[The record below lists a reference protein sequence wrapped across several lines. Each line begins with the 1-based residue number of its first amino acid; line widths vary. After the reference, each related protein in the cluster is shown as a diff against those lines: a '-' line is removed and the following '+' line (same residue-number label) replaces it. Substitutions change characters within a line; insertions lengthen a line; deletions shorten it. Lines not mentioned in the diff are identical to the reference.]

1 MSSKLNKKSI
11 ASLCGAVVTGL
22 TAAPVANAADNP
34 FALKDLSSGYMQVA
48 EQKQKEMACG
58 EGKCGA
64 SMMKSGGMKDM
75 KGMKGME
82 GKCAGMTSGA
92 KETKPAEG
100 QGGTDA
106 KEGKEQQPTGK

>member
-22 TAAPVANAADNP
+22 TATPVANAADNP

-48 EQKQKEMACG
+48 EQKEAACG

-64 SMMKSGGMKDM
+64 SMMKSGAMKDV
-75 KGMKGME
+75 KGME
-82 GKCAGMTSGA
+82 GKCAAAPKDA

-100 QGGTDA
+100 QSGAGA
-106 KEGKEQQPTGK
+106 KDGKEPQQNGK